1 MKLIATKAIG
11 QYFFL
16 IKNIIIRFA
25 HKIKFLKEQLWQKE
39 NIEKYGLEN
48 TNIVNDIFE
57 IILYSNEESLY
68 IILDTLIYLDELS
81 PIYSQYIAQIGSK

>member
-1 MKLIATKAIG
+1 MPHISFLQPLIFRCLKKQYQNPVKLIATKAIG

-57 IILYSNEESLY
+57 IILYSNEESL
-68 IILDTLIYLDELS
+68 
-81 PIYSQYIAQIGSK
+81 